1 MCCLVDGDRTH
12 VKTFF
17 YFLIQILFFA
27 FGWYIFVKKL
37 FRDYE
42 VIQGSTISKTNS
54 NLLFLITQIHHRWVQ
69 LIFCTVVSLSCSMFE
84 LIIFEIVGF
93 MDSSSRYFSWYL
105 SIYLMLL
112 LLLVAIPFSISYF
125 LIQNLTA
132 SNSTLCLEKRTR
144 LLFTFAVWAAFILL
158 FWKIGNPFPISS
170 PKHGMLSIE
179 HQISRV
185 GIIGVTMMAMLS
197 GFGAVNYPYT
207 SMTVFTTSVSPVD
220 TATAEKRLL
229 QTYDKIVTK
238 KKQIAAALHNERISG
253 EQSRFTSTSS
263 SFWSMLTSFGGG
275 AGGGGGA
282 GNVHQLRKE
291 CAYHEELSRQLYL
304 EYVDLKVMEERF
316 QKSKTLTGRFFNLLG
331 YFFSLYCIYKIVL
344 VSPLINWALNCEG
357 SIFDLVHREH
367 RL

>member
-1 MCCLVDGDRTH
+1 M
-12 VKTFF
+12 
-17 YFLIQILFFA
+17 
-27 FGWYIFVKKL
+27 
-37 FRDYE
+37 
-42 VIQGSTISKTNS
+42 
-54 NLLFLITQIHHRWVQ
+54 Q

-93 MDSSSRYFSWYL
+93 MDSDSRYFSWYL

-112 LLLVAIPFSISYF
+112 LLLVAIPFAISYF

-132 SNSTLCLEKRTR
+132 SNSSLCLEKRTR
-144 LLFTFAVWAAFILL
+144 LLFTLAVWAAFILL

-185 GIIGVTMMAMLS
+185 GIIGVTLIAMLS
-197 GFGAVNYPYT
+197 GFGAVNYPYL
-207 SMTVFTTSVSPVD
+207 SMTIFTTSVSPVD

-238 KKQIAAALHNERISG
+238 KKQIAAALHNERISCG
-253 EQSRFTSTSS
+253 QEQGGRFQLSSPGTSS
-263 SFWSMLTSFGGG
+263 SGSFFWSMLATGWG
-275 AGGGGGA
+275 AATGSSTEA
-282 GNVHQLRKE
+282 SVAQLRKE

-316 QKSKTLTGRFFNLLG
+316 VKSKTLTGRFFNLLG
-331 YFFSLYCIYKIVL
+331 YFFSLYCVYKIVL
-344 VSPLINWALNCEG
+344 VSKVEC
-357 SIFDLVHREH
+357 
-367 RL
+367 

>member
-1 MCCLVDGDRTH
+1 MRYEIILKFLDFNICLSQ
-12 VKTFF
+12 K
-17 YFLIQILFFA
+17 
-27 FGWYIFVKKL
+27 
-37 FRDYE
+37 
-42 VIQGSTISKTNS
+42 
-54 NLLFLITQIHHRWVQ
+54 IHHRWVQ
-69 LIFCTVVSLSCSMFE
+69 IIFCTIVSLSCSMFE

-93 MDSSSRYFSWYL
+93 MHSSSRYFSWYL

-144 LLFTFAVWAAFILL
+144 LLFTCAVWCVFILC

-170 PKHGMLSIE
+170 PKHGILSIE

-185 GIIGVTMMAMLS
+185 GIIGVTLIAMLS

-207 SMTVFTTSVSPVD
+207 SMTIFTTSVSPVD

-238 KKQIAAALHNERISG
+238 KKQIATMVHNERISA
-253 EQSRFTSTSS
+253 EQSRFTSNSK
-263 SFWSMLTSFGGG
+263 SFWSLLNPFGGS
-275 AGGGGGA
+275 ASSSA
-282 GNVHQLRKE
+282 NVLQLRKE

-316 QKSKTLTGRFFNLLG
+316 MKSKTLTGKFFNYLG

-344 VSPLINWALNCEG
+344 VRIFCFTTYFLTALL
-357 SIFDLVHREH
+357 SSAR
-367 RL
+367 

>member
-1 MCCLVDGDRTH
+1 M
-12 VKTFF
+12 
-17 YFLIQILFFA
+17 
-27 FGWYIFVKKL
+27 
-37 FRDYE
+37 
-42 VIQGSTISKTNS
+42 
-54 NLLFLITQIHHRWVQ
+54 Q

-344 VSPLINWALNCEG
+344 VSSLWECFGFLIVS
-357 SIFDLVHREH
+357 SIFDLVHCKH